1 MIKKLTF
8 FSISKDF
15 INPENSFDFDI
26 YANSSSLKGRERYQR
41 ILKSGQN
48 LSEDFYQEHIQKH
61 SYLYVPETQRKK
73 YFSQLVKSKST
84 ENQKVEAL
92 KTIAIEHLE
101 SIFYAEKNLNN
112 FLSQIEQSKDIVDLI
127 VDLVQHQKMND
138 LQKIIGQLGYHDTYT
153 FDHSINVCMY
163 SIVFYKFLKPQ
174 ASRFELA
181 TAGMSG
187 LLHDLGKIKVSNKIL
202 NNVGPLTDEDF
213 SIIKKHPNYG
223 YELLKTC
230 DCESISSD
238 MLTEIEKV
246 VLQHHENVNG
256 TGYPYGIMSD
266 EISFLSKLVAIIDFF
281 DAVTTKRSY
290 HEALEVK
297 DALSLMEK
305 SVGRKIDN
313 NLFNNFKRSL
323 YVLGNGRGD
332 LRIEDDFDPCM
343 PYAELPLVRIA
354 AKKTTI
360 SLRTGEPI
368 KEVDPLKKA
377 S

>member
-1 MIKKLTF
+1 MTF

-213 SIIKKHPNYG
+213 SIIKKHPN
-223 YELLKTC
+223 
-230 DCESISSD
+230 
-238 MLTEIEKV
+238 
-246 VLQHHENVNG
+246 
-256 TGYPYGIMSD
+256 
-266 EISFLSKLVAIIDFF
+266 
-281 DAVTTKRSY
+281 
-290 HEALEVK
+290 
-297 DALSLMEK
+297 
-305 SVGRKIDN
+305 
-313 NLFNNFKRSL
+313 
-323 YVLGNGRGD
+323 
-332 LRIEDDFDPCM
+332 
-343 PYAELPLVRIA
+343 
-354 AKKTTI
+354 
-360 SLRTGEPI
+360 
-368 KEVDPLKKA
+368 
-377 S
+377 